1 MSLFQTFKAL
11 GCLLFKSSLLSP
23 SNLCSVWK
31 PISSNIY
38 FLSLYDNA
46 HRPYII
52 TAIKTK
58 MNGEIEAAHT
68 AAHEPKSL

>member
-1 MSLFQTFKAL
+1 MV
-11 GCLLFKSSLLSP
+11 SLLSNFD
-23 SNLCSVWK
+23 SSIEY
-31 PISSNIY
+31 ISSNIY

>member
-1 MSLFQTFKAL
+1 VVWLFSYL
-11 GCLLFKSSLLSP
+11 DSS
-23 SNLCSVWK
+23 NEY
-31 PISSNIY
+31 ISSNIY
-38 FLSLYDNA
+38 FLSLSDNA

-52 TAIKTK
+52 TAIKIK